1 MMSLKAAPVWVIAEQ
16 IEGVISEVC
25 IELIGQAAKLGADLG
40 VAAEA
45 ILLGDISSDQ
55 VDMLYQA
62 GAEVVFQI
70 DFPDFD
76 RFQTE
81 IISEAIVILSREYQP
96 QILLIGSTYLGRELA
111 PLIAAKLNTGL
122 TAHCIDLIINE
133 DKILEQWIPAYGGLI
148 VITCPDKRPQ
158 IATVARGVFP
168 ASALDKNKSGKV
180 IPVGLPED
188 IHQRVK
194 TLEIIKV
201 KPEGVPLEEA
211 QTVVAGGAG
220 AGSLEGWEEIE
231 NLADI
236 LNAALGSTRP
246 VVDEG
251 WSDLETMIGQSGKMV
266 HPDLYIGV
274 GLSGEQQHM
283 VGIAGAKIMVA
294 INNDPKSPVFE
305 QVDFGIVENCRE
317 FIPLFINKLKEYLN
331 KSNPR

>member
-1 MMSLKAAPVWVIAEQ
+1 MMSLNAAPVWVIAEQ

>member
-25 IELIGQAAKLGADLG
+25 IELIGKAAKLGTDLG

-62 GAEVVFQI
+62 GADVVFQI

-81 IISEAIVILSREYQP
+81 LISEAIVILSREYQP

-168 ASALDKNKSGKV
+168 ASALDKNKSRKV

-294 INNDPKSPVFE
+294 INNDPKSQVFE

-317 FIPLFINKLKEYLN
+317 FIPLFIKKLKEYLN

>member
-25 IELIGQAAKLGADLG
+25 IELIGKAAKLGTDLG

-62 GAEVVFQI
+62 GADVVFQI

-76 RFQTE
+76 GFQTE
-81 IISEAIVILSREYQP
+81 LISEAIVILSREYQP

-168 ASALDKNKSGKV
+168 ASALDKNKSGKA
-180 IPVGLPED
+180 IPVDLPED

-294 INNDPKSPVFE
+294 INNDPKSQVFE

-317 FIPLFINKLKEYLN
+317 FIPLFIKKLKEYLN

>member
-1 MMSLKAAPVWVIAEQ
+1 MSPKTAPVWVIAEQ
-16 IEGVISEVC
+16 IGGVISEVSF
-25 IELIGQAAKLGADLG
+25 ELIGKAAKLGADLG
-40 VAAEA
+40 VSAEA
-45 ILLGDISSDQ
+45 ILLGGVSPDQ
-55 VDMLYQA
+55 VDLLYQA
-62 GAEVVFQI
+62 GAELVYQVN
-70 DFPDFD
+70 FPDFD

-81 IISEAIVILSREYQP
+81 IISEAITILSHEVQP

-133 DKILEQWIPAYGGLI
+133 DKILEQWIPAYGGQI
-148 VITCPDKRPQ
+148 VITCPEKRPQ

-168 ASALDKNKSGKV
+168 TPIFNKNKTGKAITV
-180 IPVGLPED
+180 SLPED
-188 IHQRVK
+188 LHPRVK
-194 TLEIIKV
+194 TLEIIREE
-201 KPEGVPLEEA
+201 PEGVPLEEA
-211 QTVVAGGAG
+211 QTVVAGGSG
-220 AGSLEGWEEIE
+220 AGSMEGWKEIE
-231 NLADI
+231 KLADI

-251 WSDLETMIGQSGKMV
+251 WSDLESMIGQSGKMV

-283 VGIAGAKIMVA
+283 VGIVGAKVMVA

-317 FIPLFINKLKEYLN
+317 FIPVFIKKLKDNLD
-331 KSNPR
+331 KSTPR

>member
-25 IELIGQAAKLGADLG
+25 IELIGKAAKLGTDLG

-62 GAEVVFQI
+62 GADVVFQI

-81 IISEAIVILSREYQP
+81 LISEAIVILSREYQP

-168 ASALDKNKSGKV
+168 ASALDKNKSGKA
-180 IPVGLPED
+180 IPVDLPED

-294 INNDPKSPVFE
+294 INNDPKSQVFE

-317 FIPLFINKLKEYLN
+317 FIPLFIKKLKEYLN

>member
-25 IELIGQAAKLGADLG
+25 IELIGKAAKLGTDLG

-62 GAEVVFQI
+62 GADVVFQI

-81 IISEAIVILSREYQP
+81 LISEAIVILSREYQP

-148 VITCPDKRPQ
+148 IITCPDKRPQ

-180 IPVGLPED
+180 IPVDLPED

-294 INNDPKSPVFE
+294 INNDPKSQVFE

-317 FIPLFINKLKEYLN
+317 FIPLFIKKLKEYLN